1 MSNSETL
8 LREAVR
14 GMLQEIGP
22 EIDYGPSFSDVFAA
36 PAEDSLKVIGSELA
50 KLSSKAQAAAAILI
64 KGTVGLFLPGL
75 EADYDRIFE
84 AEEKRHADIMARY
97 PDAYRNVEGAMEKA
111 WRLPFL
117 IDPAKTLSTQIAVK
131 APRAAIATARVI
143 AGRDLISPQMRK
155 KVKQD
160 RELASLWRQISETR
174 HRRNGRILVEEATPE
189 IVQAFLS
196 HETIAEAIN
205 NSQMAQR
212 MHRDG
217 ISSTR
222 QTAQELV
229 KKTKDYLQVDSID
242 DIEQKMG
249 RSVDL
254 APAEEA
260 PEETD
265 AILNI
270 TVSQVREEGKKE
282 AIKALQERLDAMG
295 KDNEGPVKDIYT
307 QAVTEITKL

>member
-1 MSNSETL
+1 
-8 LREAVR
+8 
-14 GMLQEIGP
+14 
-22 EIDYGPSFSDVFAA
+22 
-36 PAEDSLKVIGSELA
+36 
-50 KLSSKAQAAAAILI
+50 
-64 KGTVGLFLPGL
+64 
-75 EADYDRIFE
+75 
-84 AEEKRHADIMARY
+84 
-97 PDAYRNVEGAMEKA
+97 MEKA
-111 WRLPFL
+111 WRFPFL